1 MPTRVAAGQT
11 RTIANKTSTRQVP
24 YGGPRMAQRA
34 VDLLFRVL
42 RYHASENGRTLPQP
56 PRKWQEELEREWG
69 QIVGT
74 APIIAKPRHTQTQIA
89 LMLKGLRRADP
100 RLGLLLEL
108 AAEVRLGQAR
118 RCTRKDLDL
127 APGAG
132 ILGYG
137 VLTIPG
143 TGKKKGT
150 IVDLTA
156 EQRETVKHVL
166 ENGYLRDFEVYF
178 QATRL
183 RNYPL
188 FPTGRFKKGLA
199 TEKQLRPVTKDGLRG
214 WFQEYEQR
222 LGIPHVS
229 GRGWYGVRRTASD
242 LAEDSVKDAR
252 ALNLLT
258 GHRGSQTRR
267 GYQDPEHDEV
277 RRLAVEARTSIRKRV
292 QPVPKRVPKRK
303 KPVQVRKKKRP

>member
-1 MPTRVAAGQT
+1 
-11 RTIANKTSTRQVP
+11 
-24 YGGPRMAQRA
+24 MAQRA

-100 RLGLLLEL
+100 RLALLLEL
-108 AAEVRLGQAR
+108 AAEARLGHAR
-118 RCTRKDLDL
+118 RCTRKDL

-150 IVDLTA
+150 IVELTA
-156 EQRETVKHVL
+156 EQRETVRHVL
-166 ENGYLRDFEVYF
+166 ETVF
-178 QATRL
+178 
-183 RNYPL
+183 
-188 FPTGRFKKGLA
+188 
-199 TEKQLRPVTKDGLRG
+199 DG
-214 WFQEYEQR
+214 
-222 LGIPHVS
+222 PH
-229 GRGWYGVRRTASD
+229 
-242 LAEDSVKDAR
+242 
-252 ALNLLT
+252 
-258 GHRGSQTRR
+258 
-267 GYQDPEHDEV
+267 
-277 RRLAVEARTSIRKRV
+277 RTS
-292 QPVPKRVPKRK
+292 PKTL
-303 KPVQVRKKKRP
+303 

>member
-1 MPTRVAAGQT
+1 MEPFWSRVGDA
-11 RTIANKTSTRQVP
+11 
-24 YGGPRMAQRA
+24 
-34 VDLLFRVL
+34 
-42 RYHASENGRTLPQP
+42 
-56 PRKWQEELEREWG
+56 
-69 QIVGT
+69 
-74 APIIAKPRHTQTQIA
+74 
-89 LMLKGLRRADP
+89 
-100 RLGLLLEL
+100 
-108 AAEVRLGQAR
+108 
-118 RCTRKDLDL
+118 
-127 APGAG
+127 
-132 ILGYG
+132 
-137 VLTIPG
+137 
-143 TGKKKGT
+143 
-150 IVDLTA
+150 
-156 EQRETVKHVL
+156 
-166 ENGYLRDFEVYF
+166 GYLRDFEVYF

-277 RRLAVEARTSIRKRV
+277 RRLAVAARTSIRKSV
-292 QPVPKRVPKRK
+292 QPVPKPVPTPK
-303 KPVQVRKKKRP
+303 KLVQVRKRKRP